1 MGGWWPDKFVGSP
14 PANLLYSATSGTAR
28 SRRANQSKEEMRLIM
43 ANITQDDEWMME
55 AGIVA
60 RMYMTPRQIRAYRS
74 GRWVEGIHYKKH
86 SPNPLS
92 TEGRAT
98 LLYNYTKINKLVGD
112 T

>member
-1 MGGWWPDKFVGSP
+1 
-14 PANLLYSATSGTAR
+14 
-28 SRRANQSKEEMRLIM
+28 M

-98 LLYNYTKINKLVGD
+98 LLYNLDWPPESPDNQYHLNK
-112 T
+112 